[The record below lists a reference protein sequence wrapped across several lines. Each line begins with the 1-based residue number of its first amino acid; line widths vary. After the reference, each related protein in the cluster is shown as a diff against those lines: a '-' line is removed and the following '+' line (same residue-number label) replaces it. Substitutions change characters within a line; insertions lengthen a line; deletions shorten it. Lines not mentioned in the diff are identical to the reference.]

1 VIVAGAYF
9 LARWRF
15 RQTLKEIPG
24 KINVQVQ
31 QTAEGFTVSKSEEG
45 RTLFTIRAGKAVQY
59 KQEGH
64 AELHDVS
71 ITVYGHD
78 SQRFDQIY
86 GSDFDYNP
94 QSGIVTAKGEVQIDL
109 QSNPAGLAQPDQ
121 TAPKELK
128 NPVHVKTSGLIFNQ
142 RTGDAYTQQK
152 VEFRIPQAAG
162 SALGA
167 TYTAKDGVLEMG
179 SQVKALLSGPTAG
192 TLDAT
197 HAVIRKSSHQIELDR
212 PQMVNGEKQFES
224 DRATIFLREDSTV
237 ERILGVGDV
246 RIRVAGRTPMQA
258 RSERAELFM
267 TEEHANLRTAVLS
280 GNVQMEG
287 SGAQSIQGS
296 AGRVVLN
303 FSGKNLLATAR
314 AEEGVRLMQQHSAGT
329 RALQSPPAQSGN
341 PQDVEIT
348 APVINFVVE
357 GGRRL
362 RNAATSG
369 AAQIAILPVEPNGSR
384 TLITAGRFEAKFD
397 ERSRLSSVHGEP
409 EAKIVNHAEGQ
420 ADRVSTS
427 HALDVAFRPA
437 GGIELIVQ
445 EGRVAYMDANLRAWG
460 ERARYTPS
468 DQMLYLT
475 GSPRVVE
482 GGMTTTARSMR
493 MNRASGDAFAE
504 GEVKSTYSELKEQPD
519 GALLSSAS
527 PIHVTARSMAT
538 HQHPGIA
545 TYTGSARLWQDAN
558 VVEAPS
564 IEFDRERRAVMA
576 HGSSGAPVSTA
587 LVQSEKN
594 GKQTPVIVTSKN
606 LAYTDNDRKAHF
618 GGGVVVKSADATMTA
633 REIDV
638 YLQARG
644 RKDGVQKSA
653 APVIGAG
660 QVEKIIADGQIA
672 IVQPG
677 RRAQGNHLVYTAAE
691 DKFVL
696 TGGPPSIFD
705 AEHGKVT
712 GDSLTFFRRD
722 DRVLVEG
729 EAKSPTVTQT
739 RVAR

>member
-1 VIVAGAYF
+1 MPPNITRLRRWFAAGAIAVAVIVAGAYF

-384 TLITAGRFEAKFD
+384 TLITAGRF
-397 ERSRLSSVHGEP
+397 
-409 EAKIVNHAEGQ
+409 
-420 ADRVSTS
+420 
-427 HALDVAFRPA
+427 
-437 GGIELIVQ
+437 
-445 EGRVAYMDANLRAWG
+445 
-460 ERARYTPS
+460 
-468 DQMLYLT
+468 
-475 GSPRVVE
+475 
-482 GGMTTTARSMR
+482 
-493 MNRASGDAFAE
+493 
-504 GEVKSTYSELKEQPD
+504 
-519 GALLSSAS
+519 
-527 PIHVTARSMAT
+527 
-538 HQHPGIA
+538 
-545 TYTGSARLWQDAN
+545 
-558 VVEAPS
+558 
-564 IEFDRERRAVMA
+564 
-576 HGSSGAPVSTA
+576 
-587 LVQSEKN
+587 
-594 GKQTPVIVTSKN
+594 
-606 LAYTDNDRKAHF
+606 
-618 GGGVVVKSADATMTA
+618 
-633 REIDV
+633 
-638 YLQARG
+638 
-644 RKDGVQKSA
+644 
-653 APVIGAG
+653 
-660 QVEKIIADGQIA
+660 
-672 IVQPG
+672 
-677 RRAQGNHLVYTAAE
+677 
-691 DKFVL
+691 
-696 TGGPPSIFD
+696 
-705 AEHGKVT
+705 
-712 GDSLTFFRRD
+712 
-722 DRVLVEG
+722 
-729 EAKSPTVTQT
+729 
-739 RVAR
+739 